1 MGTRQLHALC
11 ISCMCVL
18 FIYLDFNKILFGSI
32 HYLMYFKKENENDF
46 VSAGKSESKGGSGT
60 LRCGVQKQPE
70 DSPEEKPNH

>member
-1 MGTRQLHALC
+1 MLFVFPV
-11 ISCMCVL
+11 CVFYL
-18 FIYLDFNKILFGSI
+18 FIWTLIKYFLEAPTI
-32 HYLMYFKKENENDF
+32 MYFKKENGNDF

>member
-1 MGTRQLHALC
+1 
-11 ISCMCVL
+11 
-18 FIYLDFNKILFGSI
+18 
-32 HYLMYFKKENENDF
+32 MYFKKENGNDF